1 MSVAVAVREAQRKER
16 EVSKITV
23 LGGGLVG
30 RVVARELARE
40 QDLRVTVA
48 DGAEGTR
55 ARLSAEGLATIALDL
70 ADDAAVR
77 RAIADAD
84 VVVGAA
90 PGHMGYRLLR
100 LVIEA
105 GKPYADIAFM
115 SEDFLELDGLARER
129 GVTAVVDC
137 GVAPGLSNLL
147 CGRAEHEFD
156 SVERMLVLVGG
167 LPKNRLW
174 PFEYRVVF
182 SAVDVIEEYTRPA
195 RWVEHGRLVT
205 KPALTDVELVDL
217 PRVGTVEAFNTDG
230 LRSLAKTLHAPFMKE
245 KTLRWPGHVEK
256 MRMLRETGFL
266 SQEPI
271 DVAGT
276 RVRPYDVTTKLL
288 FDAWRLPE
296 GEADLT
302 VMRVEATGIV
312 VGARKTWTW
321 DLYDEADPATGY
333 HSMARTTGFPCAIVA
348 RMLARGELSRPGVQ
362 PPERLAGDDR
372 FFEGMM
378 AELRERGVTITKSV
392 A

>member
-1 MSVAVAVREAQRKER
+1 
-16 EVSKITV
+16 VSRIVV

-30 RVVARELARE
+30 RVIARDLARDE
-40 QDLRVTVA
+40 DLAVIVA
-48 DGAEGTR
+48 DGSEATR
-55 ARLSAEGLATIALDL
+55 SRLKAEGLRTVALDL
-70 ADDAAVR
+70 TDDAAVR
-77 RAIADAD
+77 RTVADAD

-90 PGHMGYRLLR
+90 PGHMGFRLLR
-100 LVIEA
+100 LVVEA

-115 SEDFLELDGLARER
+115 PEDFLALDGLARER

-167 LPKNRLW
+167 LPKHRVW

-205 KPALTDVELVDL
+205 RPALTDVEPVDL

-266 SQEPI
+266 SLEPI
-271 DVAGT
+271 EVAGM
-276 RVRPYDVTTKLL
+276 RVRPYDVTTRLL
-288 FDAWRLPE
+288 FEAWKLPE
-296 GEADLT
+296 GESDLT
-302 VMRVEATGIV
+302 VMRVEATGVIN
-312 VGARKTWTW
+312 GARQTWTW
-321 DLYDEADPATGY
+321 DLYDEADPATGF
-333 HSMARTTGFPCAIVA
+333 HSMARTTGFPCAIVT
-348 RMLARGELSRPGVQ
+348 RLLARGDLKRPGVQ
-362 PPERLAGDDR
+362 PPERLAGEDH
-372 FFEGMM
+372 FFGAMMEG
-378 AELRERGVTITKSV
+378 LRSRGVTITKAV
-392 A
+392 ASA

>member
-1 MSVAVAVREAQRKER
+1 
-16 EVSKITV
+16 VSKIVV

-30 RVVARELARE
+30 RVIARELARE
-40 QDLRVTVA
+40 KDLRVTVA
-48 DGAEGTR
+48 DGAEGTL
-55 ARLSAEGLATIALDL
+55 ARLRAEGLATLALDL

-77 RAIADAD
+77 SAIAEAD

-105 GKPYADIAFM
+105 GKLYADIAFM
-115 SEDFLELDGLARER
+115 PEDFLELDGLARER

-156 SVERMLVLVGG
+156 SVEQMLVLVGG

-182 SAVDVIEEYTRPA
+182 SAADVIEEYTRPA

-205 KPALTDVELVDL
+205 KPALTDLELLDL

-230 LRSLAKTLHAPFMKE
+230 LRSLARTLHAPFMKE

-271 DVAGT
+271 DVAGA

-288 FDAWRLPE
+288 FDAWRLPA

-302 VMRVEATGIV
+302 VMRVEATGVIG
-312 VGARKTWTW
+312 GARKTWTW

-348 RMLARGELSRPGVQ
+348 RLLARGELSRPGVQ

-372 FFEGMM
+372 FFEEMM
-378 AELRERGVTITKSV
+378 EGLRARGVTITKTV

>member
-1 MSVAVAVREAQRKER
+1 
-16 EVSKITV
+16 VSRILV

-30 RVVARELARE
+30 RVIARDLARE
-40 QDLRVTVA
+40 KDFQVTVA
-48 DGAEGTR
+48 DAAEATR
-55 ARLSAEGLATIALDL
+55 TRLKAEGLQALALDL
-70 ADDAAVR
+70 GDDAAVR
-77 RAIADAD
+77 KAVAAAD

-90 PGHMGYRLLR
+90 PGHMGFRLLR

-105 GKPYADIAFM
+105 GRPYADIAFM
-115 SEDFLELDGLARER
+115 PEDFLQLDGLARER

-147 CGRAEHEFD
+147 CGRAAHEFAG
-156 SVERMLVLVGG
+156 VEQMLILVGG
-167 LPKNRLW
+167 LPKRRAW

-195 RWVEHGRLVT
+195 RWVEHGQLVT

-230 LRSLAKTLHAPFMKE
+230 LRSLATTLHAPFMKE
-245 KTLRWPGHVEK
+245 KTLRWPGHAEK

-266 SQEPI
+266 SLEPI
-271 DVAGT
+271 EAGGV
-276 RVRPYDVTTKLL
+276 RVRPYDVTTRLL
-288 FDAWRLPE
+288 FDAWRLPA

-302 VMRVEATGIV
+302 VMRVEATGT
-312 VGARKTWTW
+312 VGGSRQTWTW
-321 DLYDEADPATGY
+321 DLYDEADLASGF

-348 RMLARGELSRPGVQ
+348 RLLARGELARPGVH
-362 PPERLAGDDR
+362 PPEHLAGDDR
-372 FFEGMM
+372 FFAHVMDG
-378 AELRERGVTITKSV
+378 LRERGVTIAKTVSP

>member
-1 MSVAVAVREAQRKER
+1 
-16 EVSKITV
+16 VSKITV

-30 RVVARELARE
+30 RVIARDLARE
-40 QDLRVTVA
+40 KGFRIIVA
-48 DGAEGTR
+48 DRDEGKL
-55 ARLSAEGLATIALDL
+55 ARLRAESLATTTVDL

-77 RAIADAD
+77 KAIADAD

-115 SEDFLELDGLARER
+115 PEDFLQLDGLARER

-156 SVERMLVLVGG
+156 SVERMLILVGG

-182 SAVDVIEEYTRPA
+182 SAVDVIEEYLRPA

-205 KPALTDVELVDL
+205 KPALTDVEPVDL

-230 LRSLAKTLHAPFMKE
+230 LRSLATTLHAPFMKE

-276 RVRPYDVTTKLL
+276 RVRPYDMTTKLL

-302 VMRVEATGIV
+302 VMRVEATGV
-312 VGARKTWTW
+312 VGGAPKTWTW

-333 HSMARTTGFPCAIVA
+333 HSMARVTGFPCAIVA
-348 RMLARGELSRPGVQ
+348 RMLASGELARPGVQ

-372 FFEGMM
+372 FFERMM
-378 AELRERGVTITKSV
+378 DELRARGVTITRTI

>member
-1 MSVAVAVREAQRKER
+1 MSEIV
-16 EVSKITV
+16 V

-30 RVVARELARE
+30 RVMARDLARE
-40 QDLRVTVA
+40 PDFHVTVA
-48 DGAEGTR
+48 ERDEETLG
-55 ARLSAEGLATIALDL
+55 RLRAEGLFAVPLDL

-77 RAIADAD
+77 RAIEDAD

-115 SEDFLELDGLARER
+115 PEDFLELDALAKAR

-156 SVERMLVLVGG
+156 RVETMLILVGG
-167 LPKNRLW
+167 LPRRRLW

-182 SAVDVIEEYTRPA
+182 SGVDVIEEYLRPA
-195 RWVEHGRLVT
+195 RWVEHGKLVT
-205 KPALTDVELVDL
+205 KPALTDVEPVEL
-217 PRVGTVEAFNTDG
+217 PLVGTVEAFNTDG
-230 LRSLAKTLHAPFMKE
+230 LRSLAQTLHAPNMKE

-266 SQEPI
+266 SLEPLE
-271 DVAGT
+271 VGGAK
-276 RVRPYDVTTKLL
+276 VRPYDVTTKLL

-302 VMRVEATGIV
+302 VMRVEATGMKDGV
-312 VGARKTWTW
+312 RTTWTW

-348 RMLARGELSRPGVQ
+348 RMLARGELSAPGVQ
-362 PPERLAGDDR
+362 PPELLAGDDR
-372 FFEGMM
+372 FFDRMM
-378 AELRERGVTITKSV
+378 EELRARGVTITKTV

>member
-1 MSVAVAVREAQRKER
+1 MSEIV
-16 EVSKITV
+16 V

-30 RVVARELARE
+30 RVMALDLARE
-40 QDLRVTVA
+40 PDFHVTVA
-48 DGAEGTR
+48 DRDEAVL
-55 ARLSAEGLATIALDL
+55 ARLRAEGLFAVPLDL
-70 ADDAAVR
+70 TDDEAVR
-77 RAIADAD
+77 KVIAHAD
-84 VVVGAA
+84 VVVGSA
-90 PGHMGYRLLR
+90 PGHMGFRILK

-115 SEDFLELDGLARER
+115 GEDFLELDALAKAR

-156 SVERMLVLVGG
+156 SVERMLILVGG
-167 LPKNRLW
+167 LPKRRLW

-182 SAVDVIEEYTRPA
+182 SGVDVIEEYLRPA
-195 RWVEHGRLVT
+195 RWVENGALVT
-205 KPALTDVELVDL
+205 KPALTDIEPVDL

-230 LRSLAKTLHAPFMKE
+230 LRSLAQTLHAPNMKE

-266 SQEPI
+266 SLEPI
-271 DVAGT
+271 AVGPA

-296 GEADLT
+296 GEIDLT
-302 VMRVEATGIV
+302 VMRIEAEGT
-312 VGARKTWTW
+312 VGGRRATWTW
-321 DLYDEADPATGY
+321 DLYDEADPATGF

-348 RMLARGELSRPGVQ
+348 RMLARGELAKPGVN
-362 PPERLAGDDR
+362 PPELLAGDDR
-372 FFEGMM
+372 LFEKMM
-378 AELRERGVTITKSV
+378 AELEVRGVTVTKTV

>member
-1 MSVAVAVREAQRKER
+1 
-16 EVSKITV
+16 VSEIVV

-30 RVVARELARE
+30 RVMARDLARE
-40 QDLRVTVA
+40 PDFHVTVA
-48 DGAEGTR
+48 ERDESTL
-55 ARLSAEGLATIALDL
+55 ARLRGEGLFAVPLDL

-77 RAIADAD
+77 RAIEDAD

-90 PGHMGYRLLR
+90 PGHMGFRILR

-115 SEDFLELDGLARER
+115 PEDFLELDALAKAR

-156 SVERMLVLVGG
+156 RVETMLILVGG
-167 LPKNRLW
+167 LPKRRLW

-182 SAVDVIEEYTRPA
+182 SGVDVIEEYLRPA
-195 RWVEHGRLVT
+195 RWVEHGKLVT
-205 KPALTDVELVDL
+205 KPALTDVEPVDL
-217 PRVGTVEAFNTDG
+217 PLVGTVEAFNTDG
-230 LRSLAKTLHAPFMKE
+230 LRSLAQTLHAPNMKE

-266 SQEPI
+266 SLEPL
-271 DVAGT
+271 DVGGA

-288 FDAWRLPE
+288 FDVWRLPE

-302 VMRVEATGIV
+302 VMRVEATGV
-312 VGARKTWTW
+312 KVGARTTWTW

-362 PPERLAGDDR
+362 PPELLAGDDR
-372 FFEGMM
+372 FFDRMM
-378 AELRERGVTITKSV
+378 EELRARGVTITKTV

>member
-1 MSVAVAVREAQRKER
+1 
-16 EVSKITV
+16 VSKIVV

-30 RVVARELARE
+30 RVMAMDLARE
-40 QDLRVTVA
+40 KTLQVAVA
-48 DGAEGTR
+48 DRDEGTL
-55 ARLSAEGLATIALDL
+55 ARLRGDGLATVPLDL
-70 ADDAAVR
+70 SDDQAVR
-77 RAIADAD
+77 RAIAAAD

-115 SEDFLELDGLARER
+115 ADDFLELDALARER

-156 SVERMLVLVGG
+156 SVERMLILVGG
-167 LPKNRLW
+167 LPKRRIW
-174 PFEYRVVF
+174 PYEYKVVF
-182 SAVDVIEEYTRPA
+182 SGVDVIEEYLRPA
-195 RWVEHGRLVT
+195 RWVENGALVT
-205 KPALTDVELVDL
+205 KPALTDIEPVDL

-230 LRSLAKTLHAPFMKE
+230 LRSLATTLHAPFMKE

-266 SQEPI
+266 SQEPV
-271 DVAGT
+271 DVGGT
-276 RVRPYDVTTKLL
+276 RVRPYDLTTKLL
-288 FDAWRLPE
+288 FDAWRLAE
-296 GEADLT
+296 GETDLT
-302 VMRVEATGIV
+302 VMRVVATGV
-312 VGARKTWTW
+312 RGGRPTTWTW
-321 DLYDEADPATGY
+321 DLYDEADPATGF

-348 RMLARGELSRPGVQ
+348 RMLASGELARPGVQ
-362 PPERLAGDDR
+362 PPERLADDDR
-372 FFEGMM
+372 FYERMMEG
-378 AELRERGVTITKSV
+378 LRARGVDLKRTV

>member
-1 MSVAVAVREAQRKER
+1 MSEIV
-16 EVSKITV
+16 V

-30 RVVARELARE
+30 RVMARDLARE
-40 QDLRVTVA
+40 PDFHVTVA
-48 DGAEGTR
+48 DRDEAVR
-55 ARLSAEGLATIALDL
+55 ARLRAEGLFAVPLDL

-77 RAIADAD
+77 EAIEDAD

-90 PGHMGYRLLR
+90 PGHLGFRLLR

-115 SEDFLELDGLARER
+115 PEDFLELDALAKAR

-156 SVERMLVLVGG
+156 HVETMLILVGG
-167 LPKNRLW
+167 LPKRRLW

-182 SAVDVIEEYTRPA
+182 SGVDVIEEYLRPA
-195 RWVEHGRLVT
+195 RWVEHGALVT
-205 KPALTDVELVDL
+205 KPALTDVEPVEL
-217 PRVGTVEAFNTDG
+217 PLVGTVEAFNTDG
-230 LRSLAKTLHAPFMKE
+230 LRSLALTLHAPFMKE

-266 SQEPI
+266 SLAPME
-271 DVAGT
+271 VGGT
-276 RVRPYDVTTKLL
+276 KVRPYDVTTKLL

-302 VMRVEATGIV
+302 VMRVEATGV
-312 VGARKTWTW
+312 KDGAPTTWTW
-321 DLYDEADPATGY
+321 DLYDEADPATGF

-348 RMLARGELSRPGVQ
+348 RMLARGELARPGVN
-362 PPERLAGDDR
+362 PPELLAGDDR
-372 FFEGMM
+372 FFDRMM
-378 AELRERGVTITKSV
+378 EELRARGVTISRS
-392 A
+392 AA

>member
-1 MSVAVAVREAQRKER
+1 M
-16 EVSKITV
+16 
-23 LGGGLVG
+23 G
-30 RVVARELARE
+30 RVIARDLARE
-40 QDLRVTVA
+40 PDFEVTVA
-48 DGAEGTR
+48 DVAPATR
-55 ARLSAEGLATIALDL
+55 TRLAAEGLAAFALDL

-77 RAIADAD
+77 KAIADAD

-90 PGHMGYRLLR
+90 PGHMGFRLLR

-115 SEDFLELDGLARER
+115 PEDFLALDGLARER

-156 SVERMLVLVGG
+156 SVERLLILVGG
-167 LPKNRLW
+167 LPKDRVW

-205 KPALTDVELVDL
+205 KPALTDIELVDL

-230 LRSLAKTLHAPFMKE
+230 LRSLAQTLHAPFMKE

-266 SQEPI
+266 SLEPI
-271 DVAGT
+271 DVAGAK
-276 RVRPYDVTTKLL
+276 VRPYDVTTRLL

-296 GEADLT
+296 GESDLT

-312 VGARKTWTW
+312 GGARRIWTW
-321 DLYDEADPATGY
+321 DLYDEADRATGF

-348 RMLARGELSRPGVQ
+348 RLLARGALVRPGVQ

-372 FFEGMM
+372 FFQAVMEG
-378 AELRERGVTITKSV
+378 LRARGVTVTRTD
-392 A
+392 AAA

>member
-1 MSVAVAVREAQRKER
+1 M
-16 EVSKITV
+16 SKITV

-30 RVVARELARE
+30 RVIARDLARE
-40 QDLRVTVA
+40 KGFRIIVA
-48 DGAEGTR
+48 DRDEGKL
-55 ARLSAEGLATIALDL
+55 ARLRAESLATTTVDL

-77 RAIADAD
+77 KAIADAD

-115 SEDFLELDGLARER
+115 PEDFLQLDGLARER

-156 SVERMLVLVGG
+156 SVERMLILVGG

-182 SAVDVIEEYTRPA
+182 SAVDVIEEYLRPA

-205 KPALTDVELVDL
+205 KPALTDVEPVDL

-230 LRSLAKTLHAPFMKE
+230 LRSLATTLHAPFMKE

-276 RVRPYDVTTKLL
+276 RVRPYDMTTKLL

-302 VMRVEATGIV
+302 VMRVEATGV
-312 VGARKTWTW
+312 VGGAPKTWTW
-321 DLYDEADPATGY
+321 DLYDEADPTTGY
-333 HSMARTTGFPCAIVA
+333 HSMARVTGFPCAIVA
-348 RMLARGELSRPGVQ
+348 RMLASGELARPGVQ

-372 FFEGMM
+372 FFERMM
-378 AELRERGVTITKSV
+378 DELRARGVTITRTI

>member
-1 MSVAVAVREAQRKER
+1 V
-16 EVSKITV
+16 
-23 LGGGLVG
+23 
-30 RVVARELARE
+30 
-40 QDLRVTVA
+40 
-48 DGAEGTR
+48 
-55 ARLSAEGLATIALDL
+55 
-70 ADDAAVR
+70 
-77 RAIADAD
+77 
-84 VVVGAA
+84 
-90 PGHMGYRLLR
+90 
-100 LVIEA
+100 
-105 GKPYADIAFM
+105 
-115 SEDFLELDGLARER
+115 
-129 GVTAVVDC
+129 
-137 GVAPGLSNLL
+137 
-147 CGRAEHEFD
+147 
-156 SVERMLVLVGG
+156 
-167 LPKNRLW
+167 W

-205 KPALTDVELVDL
+205 KPALTDLELVDL

-230 LRSLAKTLHAPFMKE
+230 LRSLATTLHAPFMKE

-256 MRMLRETGFL
+256 MRMLRESGFL
-266 SQEPI
+266 SQEPV

-312 VGARKTWTW
+312 GGTHQTWTW

-372 FFEGMM
+372 FFETMM
-378 AELRERGVTITKSV
+378 KELRARGVTITKSV

>member
-1 MSVAVAVREAQRKER
+1 MSRIV
-16 EVSKITV
+16 V

-30 RVVARELARE
+30 RVMALDLARE
-40 QDLRVTVA
+40 KDFQVTVG
-48 DGAEGTR
+48 DRDERTL
-55 ARLSAEGLATIALDL
+55 ARLRAEGLGTIPLDL

-84 VVVGAA
+84 VVVGSA

-115 SEDFLELDGLARER
+115 PEDFLELDALARER

-147 CGRAEHEFD
+147 CGRAEHLFD
-156 SVERMLVLVGG
+156 KAERMLILVGG
-167 LPKNRLW
+167 LPRRRVW
-174 PFEYRVVF
+174 PYDYRIVF

-195 RWVEHGRLVT
+195 RWVEHGELVT
-205 KPALTDVELVDL
+205 KAALTDIEPIDL
-217 PRVGTVEAFNTDG
+217 PVVGTVEAFNTDG

-256 MRMLRETGFL
+256 MRMLRETGFF
-266 SQEPI
+266 SQQPI
-271 DVAGT
+271 DAGGV
-276 RVRPYDVTTKLL
+276 RVRPFDVTTKLL
-288 FDAWRLPE
+288 FDAWKLPE
-296 GEADLT
+296 GDLDLT
-302 VMRVEATGIV
+302 VMRVECEGSAGGV
-312 VGARKTWTW
+312 HKTYTW
-321 DLYDEADPATGY
+321 DLYDEADPKTGY

-348 RMLARGELSRPGVQ
+348 RMLARRELARPGVQ
-362 PPERLAGDDR
+362 PPERLANDDR
-372 FFEGMM
+372 FFERMM
-378 AELRERGVTITKSV
+378 EELRARGVTIALTV

>member
-1 MSVAVAVREAQRKER
+1 
-16 EVSKITV
+16 VSRIVV

-30 RVVARELARE
+30 RV
-40 QDLRVTVA
+40 
-48 DGAEGTR
+48 
-55 ARLSAEGLATIALDL
+55 IALDL
-70 ADDAAVR
+70 ARDRKHRVSVADRDAAVLAR
-77 RAIADAD
+77 SAAGGLGTIPLDLADDTAVRKAVADAD

-115 SEDFLELDGLARER
+115 PEDFLELDGLARER

-147 CGRAEHEFD
+147 CGRAAHEFE
-156 SVERMLVLVGG
+156 SVERLLILVGG
-167 LPKNRLW
+167 LPKTRVW

-195 RWVEHGRLVT
+195 RWVEHGALVT
-205 KPALTDVELVDL
+205 KPALTDVEPVDL

-230 LRSLAKTLHAPFMKE
+230 LRSLATTLRVPFMKE

-266 SQEPI
+266 SLEPM
-271 DVAGT
+271 DVGGS
-276 RVRPYDVTTKLL
+276 RVRPYDLTTRLL
-288 FDAWRLPE
+288 FDAWRLRE
-296 GEADLT
+296 GEVDLT
-302 VMRVEATGIV
+302 VMRVEATGV
-312 VGARKTWTW
+312 VGGARRTWTW

-348 RMLARGELSRPGVQ
+348 AMLAAGELKRPGVQ

-372 FFEGMM
+372 FFQRMM
-378 AELRERGVTITKSV
+378 DELRARGVEISRAV

>member
-1 MSVAVAVREAQRKER
+1 M
-16 EVSKITV
+16 V

-30 RVVARELARE
+30 RVIARDLARDE
-40 QDLRVTVA
+40 DFRVTVA
-48 DGAEGTR
+48 DAAEATR
-55 ARLSAEGLATIALDL
+55 ERLRAEGLGAIALDL
-70 ADDAAVR
+70 ADDGAVR
-77 RAIADAD
+77 QAIADAD

-90 PGHMGYRLLR
+90 PGHMGFRLLR

-115 SEDFLELDGLARER
+115 PEDALALDDLARER

-156 SVERMLVLVGG
+156 AVERMLILVGG
-167 LPKNRLW
+167 LPKHRVW

-195 RWVEHGRLVT
+195 RWVEHGKLVT
-205 KPALTDVELVDL
+205 RPALTDVEPVDL

-230 LRSLAKTLHAPFMKE
+230 LRSLATTLHAPFMKE

-266 SQEPI
+266 SLEPI
-271 DVAGT
+271 EVAGT
-276 RVRPYDVTTKLL
+276 KVRPYDVTTRLL
-288 FDAWRLPE
+288 FDAWKLPP

-302 VMRVEATGIV
+302 VMRVEATGTI
-312 VGARKTWTW
+312 GGRRETWTW
-321 DLYDEADPATGY
+321 DLYDEADLAAGF

-348 RMLARGELSRPGVQ
+348 RLLARGGLVRPGVQ

-372 FFEGMM
+372 VFTAVMDG
-378 AELRERGVTITKSV
+378 LRERGVTITRTAAS

>member
-1 MSVAVAVREAQRKER
+1 
-16 EVSKITV
+16 VSEIVV

-30 RVVARELARE
+30 RVMARDLARE
-40 QDLRVTVA
+40 QDFHVTVA
-48 DGAEGTR
+48 DRDEATR
-55 ARLSAEGLATIALDL
+55 ARLRAEGLFAVPLDL
-70 ADDAAVR
+70 TDDAAVL
-77 RAIADAD
+77 RAIEDAD

-90 PGHMGYRLLR
+90 PGHMGFRLLR

-115 SEDFLELDGLARER
+115 PEDFLALDALAKARD
-129 GVTAVVDC
+129 VTAVVDC

-156 SVERMLVLVGG
+156 SVEAMLILVGG
-167 LPKNRLW
+167 LPKRRLW

-182 SAVDVIEEYTRPA
+182 SGVDVIEEYLRPA
-195 RWVEHGRLVT
+195 RWVEHGALVT
-205 KPALTDVELVDL
+205 KPALTEVEPVEL
-217 PRVGTVEAFNTDG
+217 PFVGTVEAFNTDG
-230 LRSLAKTLHAPFMKE
+230 LRSLAQTLHAPFMKE

-266 SQEPI
+266 SLEPLE
-271 DVAGT
+271 VAGT

-302 VMRVEATGIV
+302 VMRVEATGMKDGV
-312 VGARKTWTW
+312 RTTWTW

-348 RMLARGELSRPGVQ
+348 RMLARGELSAPGVQ
-362 PPERLAGDDR
+362 PPELLAGDDR
-372 FFEGMM
+372 FFDRMM
-378 AELRERGVTITKSV
+378 EELRARGVTITRTV

>member
-1 MSVAVAVREAQRKER
+1 M
-16 EVSKITV
+16 SKIVV

-30 RVVARELARE
+30 RVIARDLARE
-40 QDLRVTVA
+40 KDLRVTVGDA
-48 DGAEGTR
+48 AEATR
-55 ARLSAEGLATIALDL
+55 ARLAAEGLGTIALDL
-70 ADDAAVR
+70 ADDTAVK

-90 PGHMGYRLLR
+90 PGHMGFRLLR

-115 SEDFLELDGLARER
+115 PEDFLELDGLARER

-156 SVERMLVLVGG
+156 SVERMLILVGG
-167 LPKNRLW
+167 LPKHRVW

-195 RWVEHGRLVT
+195 RWIEAGRLVT
-205 KPALTDVELVDL
+205 KPALTDVEPVDL

-230 LRSLAKTLHAPFMKE
+230 LRSLAQTLHAPFMKE

-266 SQEPI
+266 SLEPI

-296 GEADLT
+296 GESDLT
-302 VMRVEATGIV
+302 VMRVEATGV
-312 VGARKTWTW
+312 VGGARQTWTW
-321 DLYDEADPATGY
+321 DLYDEADPSTGY

-348 RMLARGELSRPGVQ
+348 RLLASGDLKRPGVQ

-372 FFEGMM
+372 CFEGIM
-378 AELRERGVTITKSV
+378 EGLRARGVTVTKAV

>member
-1 MSVAVAVREAQRKER
+1 MR
-16 EVSKITV
+16 KITV

-30 RVVARELARE
+30 RVMARDLARE
-40 QDLRVTVA
+40 KDLRVTVA
-48 DGAEGTR
+48 DGAEATLAQLR
-55 ARLSAEGLATIALDL
+55 SEGLATLALDL

-77 RAIADAD
+77 KAIADAD

-90 PGHMGYRLLR
+90 PGHMGYRILR

-115 SEDFLELDGLARER
+115 PEDFLELDGLARER

-156 SVERMLVLVGG
+156 SVEQMLILVGG
-167 LPKNRLW
+167 LPKHRVW

-205 KPALTDVELVDL
+205 KPALTDVELVEL

-230 LRSLAKTLHAPFMKE
+230 LRSLAKTLHVPFMKE

-266 SQEPI
+266 SREPM

-276 RVRPYDVTTKLL
+276 RIRPYDLTTKLL
-288 FDAWRLPE
+288 FEAWRLPA

-302 VMRVEATGIV
+302 VMRVEATGV
-312 VGARKTWTW
+312 RGGVPTTWTW
-321 DLYDEADPATGY
+321 DLYDEADPATGF

-348 RMLARGELSRPGVQ
+348 RMLARGELARPGVQ
-362 PPERLAGDDR
+362 PPERLADDDR
-372 FFEGMM
+372 FYERMM
-378 AELRERGVTITKSV
+378 AELRSRGVTLTLAV

>member
-1 MSVAVAVREAQRKER
+1 VK
-16 EVSKITV
+16 KIIV

-30 RVVARELARE
+30 RVIARDLARDKDF
-40 QDLRVTVA
+40 QVTVA
-48 DGAEGTR
+48 DAAEATR
-55 ARLSAEGLATIALDL
+55 ARLKAEGLGAFALDL
-70 ADDAAVR
+70 TDDAAVR
-77 RAIADAD
+77 RTIADAD

-90 PGHMGYRLLR
+90 PGHMGFRLLR
-100 LVIEA
+100 LVVEA

-115 SEDFLELDGLARER
+115 PEDFLELDDLARER

-167 LPKNRLW
+167 LPKHRVW

-195 RWVEHGRLVT
+195 RWVEHGQLVT

-230 LRSLAKTLHAPFMKE
+230 LRSLATTLHAPFMKE

-266 SQEPI
+266 SLEPI
-271 DVAGT
+271 LVAGAQ
-276 RVRPYDVTTKLL
+276 VRPYDVTTKLL

-302 VMRVEATGIV
+302 VMRVEATGV
-312 VGARKTWTW
+312 AGGKRHTFTW

-362 PPERLAGDDR
+362 PPERLAGDET
-372 FFEGMM
+372 FFETMM
-378 AELRERGVTITKSV
+378 RELRVRGVTITKMAS
-392 A
+392 

>member
-1 MSVAVAVREAQRKER
+1 M
-16 EVSKITV
+16 SKIIV

-30 RVVARELARE
+30 RVIARELARE
-40 QDLRVTVA
+40 EDLRVTVA
-48 DGAEGTR
+48 DGAERTLS
-55 ARLSAEGLATIALDL
+55 RLRAEGLTTMALDL

-77 RAIADAD
+77 RAIAEAD

-90 PGHMGYRLLR
+90 PGHMGFRLLR
-100 LVIEA
+100 LVIEG

-115 SEDFLELDGLARER
+115 SEDFLELDGLAGER

-156 SVERMLVLVGG
+156 SIERMLVLVGG
-167 LPKNRLW
+167 LPKNRVW

-205 KPALTDVELVDL
+205 KPALTDLELVDL

-230 LRSLAKTLHAPFMKE
+230 LRSLATTLHAPFMKE

-256 MRMLRETGFL
+256 MRMLRESGFL
-266 SQEPI
+266 SQEPV

-312 VGARKTWTW
+312 GGTHQTWTW

-372 FFEGMM
+372 FFETMM
-378 AELRERGVTITKSV
+378 KELRARGVTITKSV

>member
-1 MSVAVAVREAQRKER
+1 M
-16 EVSKITV
+16 SKIVV

-30 RVVARELARE
+30 RVIARDLARE
-40 QDLRVTVA
+40 KDLQVAVA
-48 DGAEGTR
+48 DASPATR
-55 ARLSAEGLATIALDL
+55 SRLGAEGLATLALDL
-70 ADDAAVR
+70 GDDAAVR
-77 RAIADAD
+77 QAIAGAD

-115 SEDFLELDGLARER
+115 PEDFLELDSLARER

-147 CGRAEHEFD
+147 CGRAEHQFD
-156 SVERMLVLVGG
+156 KVYRMLILVGG
-167 LPKNRLW
+167 LPKHRVW

-195 RWVEHGRLVT
+195 RWVEHGKLVT
-205 KPALTDVELVDL
+205 KPALTDVEPVDL

-230 LRSLAKTLHAPFMKE
+230 LRSLATTLHAPFMKE

-266 SQEPI
+266 SLEPI
-271 DVAGT
+271 EVAGT
-276 RVRPYDVTTKLL
+276 RVRPYDVTTRLL
-288 FDAWRLPE
+288 FDAWRLPQ

-302 VMRVEATGIV
+302 VMRVEATGAIR
-312 VGARKTWTW
+312 GARQTWTW
-321 DLYDEADPATGY
+321 DLYDEADPATGF

-348 RMLARGELSRPGVQ
+348 RLLARGALRQPGVQ
-362 PPERLAGDDR
+362 PPERLASDDR
-372 FFEGMM
+372 FFDEMM
-378 AELRERGVTITKSV
+378 DGLRERGVTITKAV
-392 A
+392 APAP

>member
-1 MSVAVAVREAQRKER
+1 MSR
-16 EVSKITV
+16 ILV

-30 RVVARELARE
+30 RVIARDLARDS
-40 QDLRVTVA
+40 DLRVTVA
-48 DGAEGTR
+48 DGSEGTR
-55 ARLSAEGLATIALDL
+55 ARLAKEGLGTVALDL
-70 ADDAAVR
+70 TDDAAVR
-77 RAIADAD
+77 QAVGGAD

-90 PGHMGYRLLR
+90 PGHMGFRLLR

-115 SEDFLELDGLARER
+115 PEDFLELDGLARER

-167 LPKNRLW
+167 LPKHRVW

-205 KPALTDVELVDL
+205 KPALSDLELVDL

-230 LRSLAKTLHAPFMKE
+230 LRSLAQTLHASFMKE

-266 SQEPI
+266 SLEPI
-271 DVAGT
+271 AVAGT

-296 GEADLT
+296 GESDLT
-302 VMRVEATGIV
+302 VMRVEATGILG
-312 VGARKTWTW
+312 GAPTTATW

-333 HSMARTTGFPCAIVA
+333 HSMARTTGFPCAIAA
-348 RMLARGELSRPGVQ
+348 RMLARGELRRPGVQ

-372 FFEGMM
+372 FFEAMM
-378 AELRERGVTITKSV
+378 EGLRARGVTISRTV
-392 A
+392 G

>member
-1 MSVAVAVREAQRKER
+1 VRR
-16 EVSKITV
+16 ILV

-30 RVVARELARE
+30 RVIARDLAFE
-40 QDLRVTVA
+40 PDLQVTVA
-48 DGAEGTR
+48 DAAEPTR
-55 ARLSAEGLATIALDL
+55 ARLGAEGLGTLALDL
-70 ADDAAVR
+70 TDDAAVR
-77 RAIADAD
+77 RAVTDAD

-90 PGHMGYRLLR
+90 PGHMGFRLLR

-115 SEDFLELDGLARER
+115 PEDFLELDGLARAR

-156 SVERMLVLVGG
+156 GVERMLILVGG
-167 LPKNRLW
+167 LPKHRVW

-195 RWVEHGRLVT
+195 RWVEHGELVT
-205 KPALTDVELVDL
+205 RPALTDVEPVDL

-245 KTLRWPGHVEK
+245 KTLRWPGHAEK
-256 MRMLRETGFL
+256 MRMLRDTGFL
-266 SQEPI
+266 ALEPI
-271 DVAGT
+271 EVAGT
-276 RVRPYDVTTKLL
+276 RIRPYDLTTRLL

-302 VMRVEATGIV
+302 VMRVEATGTV
-312 VGARKTWTW
+312 GGARRTWTW
-321 DLYDEADPATGY
+321 DLYDEADPATGF
-333 HSMARTTGFPCAIVA
+333 HSMARVTGFPCAIVA
-348 RMLARGELSRPGVQ
+348 RLLARGELSRPGVQ

-372 FFEGMM
+372 FFETMM
-378 AELRERGVTITKSV
+378 EGLRARGVAIARSV
-392 A
+392 APAP

>member
-1 MSVAVAVREAQRKER
+1 
-16 EVSKITV
+16 VSRIVV

-30 RVVARELARE
+30 RVMALDLARE
-40 QDLRVTVA
+40 KDLHVTVA
-48 DGAEGTR
+48 DRDDRTL
-55 ARLSAEGLATIALDL
+55 ARLRTEGLATIPLDL
-70 ADDAAVR
+70 SDDQAVS
-77 RAIADAD
+77 RAIAAAD
-84 VVVGAA
+84 VVVGSA

-115 SEDFLELDGLARER
+115 PEDFLELDALAKGR

-156 SVERMLVLVGG
+156 SVERMLILVGG
-167 LPKNRLW
+167 LPKRRAW

-182 SAVDVIEEYTRPA
+182 SAVDVIEEYLRPA
-195 RWVEHGRLVT
+195 RWVEHGELVT
-205 KPALTDVELVDL
+205 RPALTDVEPVDL

-256 MRMLRETGFL
+256 MRMLRETGFF

-276 RVRPYDVTTKLL
+276 QVRPYDVTTKLL

-302 VMRVEATGIV
+302 VMRVEATGTLG
-312 VGARKTWTW
+312 GARRTWTW

-348 RMLARGELSRPGVQ
+348 RMLARGELARAGVQ
-362 PPERLAGDDR
+362 PLERLADDER
-372 FFEGMM
+372 FFERMM
-378 AELRERGVTITKSV
+378 EGLRARGVTVSLAVSDASDGPAAGSPATV
-392 A
+392 G

>member
-1 MSVAVAVREAQRKER
+1 MSR
-16 EVSKITV
+16 ILV

-30 RVVARELARE
+30 RVIARDLARE
-40 QDLRVTVA
+40 KDFQVTVA
-48 DGAEGTR
+48 DAAEATR
-55 ARLSAEGLATIALDL
+55 NRLEAEGLQALALDL
-70 ADDAAVR
+70 GDTAAVR
-77 RAIADAD
+77 KAVAAAD

-90 PGHMGYRLLR
+90 PGHMGFRLLR

-115 SEDFLELDGLARER
+115 PEDFLQLDGLARER

-147 CGRAEHEFD
+147 CGRAAHEFG
-156 SVERMLVLVGG
+156 SVEQLLILVGG
-167 LPKNRLW
+167 LPKHRVW

-195 RWVEHGRLVT
+195 RWVEHGKLVT

-230 LRSLAKTLHAPFMKE
+230 LRSLATTLHAPFMKE

-266 SQEPI
+266 SLEPI
-271 DVAGT
+271 EAGGA

-288 FDAWRLPE
+288 FDAWRLPA

-302 VMRVEATGIV
+302 VMRVEATGTV
-312 VGARKTWTW
+312 GGARQTWTW
-321 DLYDEADPATGY
+321 DLYDEADLASGF

-348 RMLARGELSRPGVQ
+348 RLLARGELKRPGVH
-362 PPERLAGDDR
+362 PPERLAGDDG
-372 FFEGMM
+372 FFGRMM
-378 AELRERGVTITKSV
+378 DGLRERGVTITKTASP

>member
-1 MSVAVAVREAQRKER
+1 
-16 EVSKITV
+16 VSKIVV

-30 RVVARELARE
+30 RVIARDLARDK
-40 QDLRVTVA
+40 DLRVTVA
-48 DGAEGTR
+48 DASEKTR
-55 ARLSAEGLATIALDL
+55 ARLGAEGLGTMALDL
-70 ADDAAVR
+70 ADDTAVR

-90 PGHMGYRLLR
+90 PGHMGFRLLR

-115 SEDFLELDGLARER
+115 PEDFLALDGLARER
-129 GVTAVVDC
+129 GVTAVVDG

-167 LPKNRLW
+167 LPKQRVW

-195 RWVEHGRLVT
+195 RWVEHGQLVT
-205 KPALTDVELVDL
+205 KPALSDVELVDL

-230 LRSLAKTLHAPFMKE
+230 LRSLATTLHAPFMKE

-266 SQEPI
+266 SEEPI
-271 DVAGT
+271 EVGGT
-276 RVRPYDVTTKLL
+276 RVRPYDVTTRLL

-302 VMRVEATGIV
+302 VMRVEATGT
-312 VGARKTWTW
+312 VGGVRQTWTW
-321 DLYDEADPATGY
+321 DLYDEADLATGF

-372 FFEGMM
+372 FFATMM
-378 AELRERGVTITKSV
+378 DGLRARGVTIAKAV

>member
-1 MSVAVAVREAQRKER
+1 MSEIV
-16 EVSKITV
+16 V

-30 RVVARELARE
+30 RVMARDLARE
-40 QDLRVTVA
+40 PDFHVTVA
-48 DGAEGTR
+48 ERDEATLG
-55 ARLSAEGLATIALDL
+55 RLRAEGLFAVPLDL

-77 RAIADAD
+77 RAIEDAD

-115 SEDFLELDGLARER
+115 PEDFLELDALAKAR

-156 SVERMLVLVGG
+156 RVETMLILVGG
-167 LPKNRLW
+167 LPKRRLW

-182 SAVDVIEEYTRPA
+182 SGVDVIEEYLRPA
-195 RWVEHGRLVT
+195 RWVEHGKLVT
-205 KPALTDVELVDL
+205 KPALTDVEPVEL
-217 PRVGTVEAFNTDG
+217 PLVGTVEAFNTDG
-230 LRSLAKTLHAPFMKE
+230 LRSLAQTLHAPNMKE

-266 SQEPI
+266 SLEPLE
-271 DVAGT
+271 VGGAK
-276 RVRPYDVTTKLL
+276 VRPYDVTTKLL

-302 VMRVEATGIV
+302 VMRVEATGMKDGV
-312 VGARKTWTW
+312 RTTWTW

-348 RMLARGELSRPGVQ
+348 RMLARGELSAPGVQ
-362 PPERLAGDDR
+362 PPELLAGDDR
-372 FFEGMM
+372 FFDRMM
-378 AELRERGVTITKSV
+378 EELRARGVTITKTV

>member
-1 MSVAVAVREAQRKER
+1 MSRIV
-16 EVSKITV
+16 V

-30 RVVARELARE
+30 RVIARDLARDE
-40 QDLRVTVA
+40 DLAVIVA
-48 DGAEGTR
+48 DGSEATR
-55 ARLSAEGLATIALDL
+55 SRLKAEGLRTVALDL
-70 ADDAAVR
+70 TDDAAVR
-77 RAIADAD
+77 RATADAD

-90 PGHMGYRLLR
+90 PGHMGFRLLR
-100 LVIEA
+100 LVVEA

-115 SEDFLELDGLARER
+115 PEDFLELDGLARER

-167 LPKNRLW
+167 LPKHRVW

-205 KPALTDVELVDL
+205 KPALTDVEPVDL

-271 DVAGT
+271 EVAGM
-276 RVRPYDVTTKLL
+276 RVRPYDVTTRLL
-288 FDAWRLPE
+288 FEAWRLPE

-302 VMRVEATGIV
+302 VMRVEATGTV
-312 VGARKTWTW
+312 GGARQTWTW
-321 DLYDEADPATGY
+321 DLYDEADLASGF

-348 RMLARGELSRPGVQ
+348 RLLARGELKRPGVQ

-372 FFEGMM
+372 FFGRMM
-378 AELRERGVTITKSV
+378 DGLRERGVTITKT
-392 A
+392 ATPA